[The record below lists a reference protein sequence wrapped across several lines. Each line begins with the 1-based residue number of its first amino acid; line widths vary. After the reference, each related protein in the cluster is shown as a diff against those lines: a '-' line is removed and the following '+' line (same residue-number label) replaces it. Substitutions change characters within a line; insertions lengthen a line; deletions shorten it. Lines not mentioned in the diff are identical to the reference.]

1 VNQLHLAA
9 RIAEVSALRHT
20 PAGIPA
26 VDLLVEHESE
36 QTEAGST
43 RQVAMAMKAVAFGA
57 TAEALAAQP
66 MGSCWRFTGFLAAP
80 RGGRHPV
87 LHIQTFVPD
96 IQVS

>member
-1 VNQLHLAA
+1 MNQLLLAA
-9 RIAEVSALRHT
+9 RIAEMSALRHT

-26 VDLLVEHESE
+26 LDLLLEHESE

-57 TAEALAAQP
+57 TAEALAAQA
-66 MGSCWRFTGFLAAP
+66 MGTQWRFSGFLAAA

-87 LHIQTFVPD
+87 LHIQSFVPEPN
-96 IQVS
+96 S